1 MVEKWKETLR
11 ERSQAMIDGVMGVVI
26 ALAAYVVMSVPV
38 TTWIQWWVLLSF
50 FMMVFMVSIFV
61 WDAAANAT
69 AITPS
74 DGRLFV
80 LSLIL
85 VVFLIPLSFSAN
97 LTLSSEI
104 KGLGATFLV
113 ISTGLVFALA
123 SLIIILALRTPES
136 RTLPRWALADLRGSV
151 IGLVV
156 GSLVAFL
163 SLLIPLRETVS
174 LEPWVNIPVRAMGL
188 AWAFVAF
195 FIVLLVVDFLLRR
208 RMPISID
215 KSPEVQEMNQVFY
228 SKMRAMNSAIFGMAV
243 SLSAFSLMEL
253 PVKTAADLTLSLVHF
268 AFLFFLIVVLWN
280 RLYRI
285 YAVVSTFYEGL
296 DFAVGWV
303 AFFVVLTPP
312 VFRLAILPEAAT
324 RQIGS
329 IVFPVLITTLSLNN
343 GALHLYTAGLQRRE
357 VAISSKVRKEFRQWA
372 WGSFAL
378 GILFLTSLLIPLT
391 ATLGYV
397 SLRVIAWWVSLISFV
412 VIMRV
417 VSRVTHFTF

>member
-1 MVEKWKETLR
+1 MMEKWKETLR

-38 TTWIQWWVLLSF
+38 TGWSQWWVLLSF

-69 AITPS
+69 AIAPS

-85 VVFLIPLSFSAN
+85 VVFLIPLSFSAH

-123 SLIIILALRTPES
+123 TLIVILALRTQES
-136 RTLPRWALADLRGSV
+136 HTLPRWLLADLRATTVGLIAGSV
-151 IGLVV
+151 
-156 GSLVAFL
+156 VAFL
-163 SLLIPLRETVS
+163 SLLVPFEETVS
-174 LEPWVNIPVRAMGL
+174 LEPGVDIPVRAMGL
-188 AWAFVAF
+188 AWAFGAF
-195 FIVLLVVDFLLRR
+195 FVVLMVVDLFIRR
-208 RMPISID
+208 RLPISID

-243 SLSAFSLMEL
+243 GLSAFSLMEL
-253 PVKTAADLTLSLVHF
+253 PVKVAADLTLSLVHF
-268 AFLFFLIVVLWN
+268 AFLFFLIIVLWN
-280 RLYRI
+280 RLFRI

-296 DFAVGWV
+296 DFAVSLV

-312 VFRLAILPEAAT
+312 VFRLVILPGSAT
-324 RQIGS
+324 KEIGS
-329 IVFPVLITTLSLNN
+329 IVFPVLIATLSLTN

-357 VAISSKVRKEFRQWA
+357 VAISSEVKKEFRRWA
-372 WGSFAL
+372 WGSFTL

-417 VSRVTHFTF
+417 VARVTHFSP